1 MHNSIPVSPLFH
13 EPRSDVSHNE
23 VVGGGQAQGRPDAV
37 HQEPGVHPGVPHLLH
52 HPGVGRH
59 HRAKGA
65 GHGGVRGFVA
75 LCHVSSIRPLPEA
88 GN

>member
-1 MHNSIPVSPLFH
+1 M
-13 EPRSDVSHNE
+13 SDDE
-23 VVGGGQAQGRPDAV
+23 VVGGGQAQGGPDAI
-37 HQEPGVHPGVPHLLH
+37 HQEPGVHPGVSHLLH

-65 GHGGVRGFVA
+65 GHGGVRGVVA